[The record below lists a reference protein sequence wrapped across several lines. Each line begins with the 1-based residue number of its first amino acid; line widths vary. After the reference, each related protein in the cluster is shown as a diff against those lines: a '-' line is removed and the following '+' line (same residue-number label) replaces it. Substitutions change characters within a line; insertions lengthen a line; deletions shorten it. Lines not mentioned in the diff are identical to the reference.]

1 MIVGVLLVAAVS
13 KKVIFV
19 EILDKVFDIF
29 LNNMV
34 VGAEAILVDIEDGIS
49 VLAVFFETVDVVVVD
64 LSILVVVDAVEG
76 SWMDPNVIVCV
87 SVSMELK

>member
-34 VGAEAILVDIEDGIS
+34 VGGEAILVDIEDGILA
-49 VLAVFFETVDVVVVD
+49 LAVVVETIDVIDVVVID
-64 LSILVVVDAVEG
+64 LWMLVVVDAVEG
-76 SWMDPNVIVCV
+76 
-87 SVSMELK
+87 